1 MLYEFSTP
9 NVRLLAVLE
18 VSSPRKRGLTA
29 DVHDASLVTQIQYS
43 DGDTSDDNVKFAYD
57 LDGRVH
63 TRTAQKASGQTANV
77 ITYDYDTT
85 FRRLSAERVTTPG
98 TGVDQTV
105 LSISRRYDSLG
116 RAEFIT
122 SHNSATPDTSTFAD
136 AVNQVQYV
144 YNAFGALDKEYQAV
158 FNKR

>member
-1 MLYEFSTP
+1 
-9 NVRLLAVLE
+9 LE

-29 DVHDASLVTQIQYS
+29 DVHDASLVTQIQYP
-43 DGDTSDDNVKFAYD
+43 DGDTSDDNVKFAYA
-57 LDGRVH
+57 LDGKVA

-85 FRRLSAERVTTPG
+85 FRRLKSERATTPG
-98 TGVDQTV
+98 TLVDQTV
-105 LSISRRYDSLG
+105 LSISRTYDSLG

-122 SHNSATPDTSTFAD
+122 SHSDADPDLSSSFAD
-136 AVNQVQYV
+136 AVNQVQYT
-144 YNAFGALDKEYQAV
+144 YTAFGALDKEYQAV